1 MELRIPSVEQ
11 LRTIYDRDL
20 KEAFPTAELKPLRNI
35 EKSWAEGW
43 YKPYCLFDG
52 DNIVG
57 EAFLWLGHPGW
68 ALLDYLCVSSI
79 RRNGG
84 VGASIL
90 EKLREREAD
99 TVIFGESEA
108 PEDAPDPEMARRRLG
123 FYARCGLRTAGYD
136 TEMFGVHYKT
146 LYLAGGP
153 VDDAALMEEHRFVYE
168 NTFSADNLAYFSCK
182 QLDIELYTDKKQ
194 PELEEQVES
203 VLSQHEIYYTKTE
216 TFIDSEE
223 LYEVLYEMEV

>member
-35 EKSWAEGW
+35 EQSWAEGW

-108 PEDAPDPEMARRRLG
+108 PEDAPDPEMAQRRLG

-153 VDDAALMEEHRFVYE
+153 VDDVALMEEHRFVYE
-168 NTFSADNLAYFSCK
+168 NTFSADKYHKYVRIPF
-182 QLDIELYTDKKQ
+182 
-194 PELEEQVES
+194 
-203 VLSQHEIYYTKTE
+203 
-216 TFIDSEE
+216 DSKAAPGPK
-223 LYEVLYEMEV
+223 VPWQQ

>member
-20 KEAFPTAELKPLRNI
+20 KEAFPTAELKHMGNI

-108 PEDAPDPEMARRRLG
+108 P
-123 FYARCGLRTAGYD
+123 
-136 TEMFGVHYKT
+136 
-146 LYLAGGP
+146 
-153 VDDAALMEEHRFVYE
+153 VDEAALMEEHRFVYE
-168 NTFSADNLAYFSCK
+168 NTFSADKYHKYVRIPFDPKAAPGPK
-182 QLDIELYTDKKQ
+182 VPWQQ
-194 PELEEQVES
+194 
-203 VLSQHEIYYTKTE
+203 
-216 TFIDSEE
+216 
-223 LYEVLYEMEV
+223 

>member
-123 FYARCGLRTAGYD
+123 FYA
-136 TEMFGVHYKT
+136 
-146 LYLAGGP
+146 P
-153 VDDAALMEEHRFVYE
+153 VR
-168 NTFSADNLAYFSCK
+168 SADRR
-182 QLDIELYTDKKQ
+182 
-194 PELEEQVES
+194 V
-203 VLSQHEIYYTKTE
+203 
-216 TFIDSEE
+216 
-223 LYEVLYEMEV
+223 

>member
-108 PEDAPDPEMARRRLG
+108 PEDA
-123 FYARCGLRTAGYD
+123 
-136 TEMFGVHYKT
+136 
-146 LYLAGGP
+146 GGP

-168 NTFSADNLAYFSCK
+168 NTFSADKYHKYVRIPFDPKAAPGPK
-182 QLDIELYTDKKQ
+182 VPWQQ
-194 PELEEQVES
+194 
-203 VLSQHEIYYTKTE
+203 
-216 TFIDSEE
+216 
-223 LYEVLYEMEV
+223 

>member
-68 ALLDYLCVSSI
+68 ALLDYLCVSVSAATAASVHPSWRSCGSG
-79 RRNGG
+79 RRT
-84 VGASIL
+84 
-90 EKLREREAD
+90 R
-99 TVIFGESEA
+99 
-108 PEDAPDPEMARRRLG
+108 
-123 FYARCGLRTAGYD
+123 
-136 TEMFGVHYKT
+136 
-146 LYLAGGP
+146 
-153 VDDAALMEEHRFVYE
+153 
-168 NTFSADNLAYFSCK
+168 
-182 QLDIELYTDKKQ
+182 
-194 PELEEQVES
+194 
-203 VLSQHEIYYTKTE
+203 
-216 TFIDSEE
+216 
-223 LYEVLYEMEV
+223 

>member
-108 PEDAPDPEMARRRLG
+108 PEDAPDP
-123 FYARCGLRTAGYD
+123 
-136 TEMFGVHYKT
+136 
-146 LYLAGGP
+146 
-153 VDDAALMEEHRFVYE
+153 VDDVALMEEHRFVYE
-168 NTFSADNLAYFSCK
+168 NTFSADKYHKYVRIPF
-182 QLDIELYTDKKQ
+182 
-194 PELEEQVES
+194 
-203 VLSQHEIYYTKTE
+203 
-216 TFIDSEE
+216 DSKAAPGPK
-223 LYEVLYEMEV
+223 VPWQQ

>member
-84 VGASIL
+84 VL
-90 EKLREREAD
+90 EMPEIPQETQPRPDSRVVER
-99 TVIFGESEA
+99 
-108 PEDAPDPEMARRRLG
+108 
-123 FYARCGLRTAGYD
+123 AGD
-136 TEMFGVHYKT
+136 
-146 LYLAGGP
+146 
-153 VDDAALMEEHRFVYE
+153 YE
-168 NTFSADNLAYFSCK
+168 
-182 QLDIELYTDKKQ
+182 I
-194 PELEEQVES
+194 
-203 VLSQHEIYYTKTE
+203 
-216 TFIDSEE
+216 
-223 LYEVLYEMEV
+223 

>member
-1 MELRIPSVEQ
+1 MELRLPSVEQ
-11 LRTIYDRDL
+11 LRTVYDRDL

-108 PEDAPDPEMARRRLG
+108 RRTHRTRRWP
-123 FYARCGLRTAGYD
+123 AAVGL
-136 TEMFGVHYKT
+136 
-146 LYLAGGP
+146 LCP
-153 VDDAALMEEHRFVYE
+153 VR
-168 NTFSADNLAYFSCK
+168 SADPLGMIRRCSASTTRPC
-182 QLDIELYTDKKQ
+182 IS
-194 PELEEQVES
+194 PAVRW
-203 VLSQHEIYYTKTE
+203 
-216 TFIDSEE
+216 
-223 LYEVLYEMEV
+223 MMPP

>member
-68 ALLDYLCVSSI
+68 ALLDYLCVSSR

-84 VGASIL
+84 IGAVIL
-90 EKLREREAD
+90 EKMLEREQGS
-99 TVIFGESEA
+99 IILGESEA
-108 PEDAPDPEMARRRLG
+108 PVHAPDPAMAERRLG
-123 FYARCGLRTAGYD
+123 FYARNHARMAGYD
-136 TEMFGVHYKT
+136 TEMFGAHYKT
-146 LYLAGGP
+146 LYWADAP
-153 VDDAALMEEHRFVYE
+153 VSDERLMEEHRF
-168 NTFSADNLAYFSCK
+168 
-182 QLDIELYTDKKQ
+182 
-194 PELEEQVES
+194 
-203 VLSQHEIYYTKTE
+203 IY
-216 TFIDSEE
+216 
-223 LYEVLYEMEV
+223 

>member
-90 EKLREREAD
+90 EKLREREAG

-123 FYARCGLRTAGYD
+123 FYARCGLRTAGCSAS
-136 TEMFGVHYKT
+136 TTRPCISPAARWMT
-146 LYLAGGP
+146 L
-153 VDDAALMEEHRFVYE
+153 R
-168 NTFSADNLAYFSCK
+168 
-182 QLDIELYTDKKQ
+182 
-194 PELEEQVES
+194 
-203 VLSQHEIYYTKTE
+203 
-216 TFIDSEE
+216 
-223 LYEVLYEMEV
+223 

>member
-1 MELRIPSVEQ
+1 MELRLPSPEQ
-11 LRTIYDRDL
+11 LRTVYDRDL
-20 KEAFPTAELKPLRNI
+20 KEAFPAAELKPLRNI

-90 EKLREREAD
+90 E
-99 TVIFGESEA
+99 
-108 PEDAPDPEMARRRLG
+108 
-123 FYARCGLRTAGYD
+123 
-136 TEMFGVHYKT
+136 
-146 LYLAGGP
+146 
-153 VDDAALMEEHRFVYE
+153 
-168 NTFSADNLAYFSCK
+168 
-182 QLDIELYTDKKQ
+182 
-194 PELEEQVES
+194 
-203 VLSQHEIYYTKTE
+203 
-216 TFIDSEE
+216 
-223 LYEVLYEMEV
+223 

>member
-146 LYLAGGP
+146 LYLAGG
-153 VDDAALMEEHRFVYE
+153 VAANSVIRADLERACEKAGCRLYLPPLRWCGDNGAMIGAQGYYE
-168 NTFSADNLAYFSCK
+168 YLAGHTAGMDLNAYATR
-182 QLDIELYTDKKQ
+182 DI
-194 PELEEQVES
+194 
-203 VLSQHEIYYTKTE
+203 
-216 TFIDSEE
+216 SE
-223 LYEVLYEMEV
+223 

>member
-1 MELRIPSVEQ
+1 MELRHPSVEQ

-90 EKLREREAD
+90 EKLRERD
-99 TVIFGESEA
+99 L
-108 PEDAPDPEMARRRLG
+108 RRVGSSGGR
-123 FYARCGLRTAGYD
+123 AGPGD
-136 TEMFGVHYKT
+136 
-146 LYLAGGP
+146 GP
-153 VDDAALMEEHRFVYE
+153 AAVGILCPVR
-168 NTFSADNLAYFSCK
+168 SADRR
-182 QLDIELYTDKKQ
+182 
-194 PELEEQVES
+194 V
-203 VLSQHEIYYTKTE
+203 
-216 TFIDSEE
+216 
-223 LYEVLYEMEV
+223 